1 MIEYYYRKLAT
12 YAFLGLVGVGA
23 SRPRIFKNGGKADGK
38 VYGAWRKEMETRLLA
53 IEYKDVSE
61 EEGIVLGLR
70 VDCVYAMPKSWSNK
84 KRAEMLGRLKVSKP
98 DLDNVLKAIK
108 DAMFKKDEV
117 VAALETVKYW
127 GLDNEVKV
135 TVYRCEAEADDV
147 FVTQ

>member
-1 MIEYYYRKLAT
+1 MMNYHYRELAT
-12 YAFLGLVGVGA
+12 YAFTKLVAVGA

-38 VYGAWRKEMETRLLA
+38 VYGAWRKEMEARLQS
-53 IEYKDVSE
+53 INYKDVSE
-61 EEGIVLGLR
+61 EDGIVLGLK
-70 VDCVYAMPKSWSNK
+70 VVCVYAMPKSWSNK

-117 VAALETVKYW
+117 VAAIETVKYW
-127 GLDNEVKV
+127 GLDNEVEV